1 MNLSTVRTKWRY
13 PGVPVL
19 VAVRTVVSL
28 ATSPSVASAATASAY
43 EAGASLRGPAQGNDD
58 GARAGQATLACEAIA
73 DAMHPALARLMC
85 RAFSLSLIPTGA
97 QATIMSAIE
106 AHADKVA
113 PGWAC
118 RRHLDGDSGEP
129 LPGCERYFDAD
140 GKWDPSG
147 RCDRFS
153 ASGDV
158 HEHPLLARRCRNF
171 IGADGGGPR
180 NLLPQSGNQRPDHG
194 SAGGGRPD
202 DGLPGRGPGNA
213 R

>member
-1 MNLSTVRTKWRY
+1 MNLSMVRTKWMY

-19 VAVRTVVSL
+19 VAGPTVVSL

-58 GARAGQATLACEAIA
+58 GAGAGRATLACEAIA
-73 DAMHPALARLMC
+73 DAMHPALPRLMC
-85 RAFSLSLIPTGA
+85 RAFSLIPTGA
-97 QATIMSAIE
+97 QATIMSVIE

-129 LPGCERYFDAD
+129 LPGCERYFDDD
-140 GKWDPSG
+140 GSGDPSG
-147 RCDRFS
+147 LCGRFA

-158 HEHPLLARRCRNF
+158 HEHPLLARRCHRA

-180 NLLPQSGNQRPDHG
+180 NLRPQSGNQRPDRG
-194 SAGGGRPD
+194 SSGGGRPD
-202 DGLPGRGPGNA
+202 DGLPGRGPGTA